1 MLTEHYRY
9 YMNEVFALARS
20 FVIKSNQSIINNNK
34 FLNLVGHN
42 TPYDKKE
49 WKYYKNINGEYFTG
63 ENQDVS
69 SGNDV
74 IMFINSLDTGGVIAF
89 TKENLADSPLTKK
102 VYKHNS
108 VEYKT
113 LVSKYPSQIQL
124 INGIISPVEKEKA
137 IAASDWEILSY
148 DSSFVESNEKN
159 LIPNIQEWLYKF
171 SARWYNRYY
180 ILTDSLYSATFHA
193 IVYAQLP
200 SLIINFRL
208 NNCKTNQVHSWHVW
222 QYLSSHY
229 NFGKFKG
236 VITPDQAAFLYHN
249 IDWLTTHKGTSEVL
263 DYLYVNFIKGS
274 GLDLY
279 SYVLRKDNE
288 NIVSQATLPK
298 ILLSD
303 VKYNRYRYGE
313 PNLIEDSSSS
323 TPVNT
328 VVNKMIP
335 LATLNHTRVD
345 RDIED
350 TFDKMR
356 RMPYTE
362 IPTGI
367 LECLPE
373 FQTGFSLNKR
383 IESLKYWLY
392 ISSLGLFKKQF
403 ILSIPGGIS
412 GLTLTSNDAITI
424 LLYCLNVYGKI
435 NDDLI
440 NPIYLEGV
448 LNVPED
454 AETVMRNITDKTSV
468 SDGRTYDLVADALD
482 DLISY
487 TEIKND
493 SDFVNIVSKLSVRK
507 MRHLLLLGLV
517 NSSSLRAQLN
527 RVVGVLYPVVS
538 CGFVSDLNY
547 TNFFNR
553 IGVDRNSI
561 NQGNVGY
568 IVNSVISSYL
578 NNDVVS
584 SPTPKYKA
592 MEEILTT
599 LSSYTLKYVSSLE
612 KNDSSSLPSNAYKS
626 VEYNNMAIV
635 LNFCKTDFLNNV
647 KVNSKTIREPQKLI
661 VLNTSQT
668 IETSVKTAVLL
679 SNVTDTNF
687 KSLIKFSFYT
697 HKNQKSIITIN
708 RKE

>member
-20 FVIKSNQSIINNNK
+20 FIIKSNQSITNINK

-42 TPYDKKE
+42 TPYDIKE

-63 ENQDVS
+63 DNPDVS

-74 IMFINSLDTGGVIAF
+74 IMFINSLDTGNVIAF
-89 TKENLADSPLTKK
+89 TKENFVNSPLTKK
-102 VYKHNS
+102 AYKHNS
-108 VEYKT
+108 EEYKN
-113 LVSKYPSQIQL
+113 LVSKYPSQVQL

-148 DSSFVESNEKN
+148 DSSLVESNEKN

-171 SARWYNRYY
+171 SVRWYNKYY

-193 IVYAQLP
+193 ILYAQLP

-236 VITPDQAAFLYHN
+236 VISPNQAAFLYHN
-249 IDWLTTHKGTSEVL
+249 IDWLITHKGTSEVL
-263 DYLYVNFIKGS
+263 DFLYANFIKGS

-288 NIVSQATLPK
+288 NIVSQSTLPK

-313 PNLIEDSSSS
+313 PNLIEDSSTS

-345 RDIED
+345 RDIES
-350 TFDKMR
+350 TYDKMR

-373 FQTGFSLNKR
+373 FQTGFSINKR
-383 IESLKYWLY
+383 IESLKYWFY

-403 ILSIPGGIS
+403 ILTVPGGIS
-412 GLTLTSNDAITI
+412 GLTLNSNDSITV
-424 LLYCLNVYGKI
+424 LLYCLNVYGKVNEDKI
-435 NDDLI
+435 S
-440 NPIYLEGV
+440 PIYLEGI
-448 LNVPED
+448 LNAPEN
-454 AETVMRNITDKTSV
+454 AERLMRNIVDKSSV
-468 SDGRTYDLVADALD
+468 SDGLTYDFVLDALE
-482 DLISY
+482 DLVTYS
-487 TEIKND
+487 EIKND
-493 SDFVNIVSKLSVRK
+493 SEFINVVKVLSTRK
-507 MRHLLLLGLV
+507 MRHFLLLGLV
-517 NSSSLRAQLN
+517 NSSTLRTQLN
-527 RVVGVLYPVVS
+527 RMVEVLYPVVT
-538 CGFVSDLNY
+538 CDFVNDLNY
-547 TNFFNR
+547 TDFFNR
-553 IGVDRNSI
+553 IGVSKDSL
-561 NQGNVGY
+561 NQGNVGFV
-568 IVNSVISSYL
+568 VNSIISSYL

-592 MEEILTT
+592 MEEILST

-612 KNDSSSLPSNAYKS
+612 KNDSSFLPSTAYKS

-647 KVNSKTIREPQKLI
+647 KVISKIVKTPTKLI
-661 VLNTSQT
+661 ALESTQS
-668 IETSVKTAVLL
+668 IKTSVRTTVLPSINTKT
-679 SNVTDTNF
+679 DF
-687 KSLIKFSFYT
+687 KSIIKLSFYT
-697 HKNQKSIITIN
+697 HKNQKTIISIN